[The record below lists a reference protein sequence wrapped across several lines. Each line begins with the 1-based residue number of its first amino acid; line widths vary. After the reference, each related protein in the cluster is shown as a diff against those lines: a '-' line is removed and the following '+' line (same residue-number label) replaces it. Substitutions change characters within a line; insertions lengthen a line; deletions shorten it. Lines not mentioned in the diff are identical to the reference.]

1 MKNRAKKKFHL
12 KEKNSTSQQM
22 KLVNDGVRF
31 REKIY
36 EDKAISEQNEKEL
49 SISTTKSESNS
60 RCVPVGTILI
70 TPDGRNEK
78 KERFK
83 GKSDCVKFRCS
94 IYEKKM
100 LKIKAKNSGLTISEF
115 CRRAAF
121 EKEIKERLSEDLIE
135 NYKTLVKF
143 HNNFKSI
150 GNMFRKKD
158 PKLTKEVYKLAHEIK
173 NHLQK
178 VKR

>member
-1 MKNRAKKKFHL
+1 MINLKMKNRGKHKTFL
-12 KEKNSTSQQM
+12 KEKNSTSQHM
-22 KLVNDGVRF
+22 KSVSDGLKF
-31 REKIY
+31 REKIKDDT
-36 EDKAISEQNEKEL
+36 EITEQNEKEL
-49 SISTTKSESNS
+49 SISTTNLGVNS

-83 GKSDCVKFRCS
+83 GKSECVKFRCS
-94 IYEKKM
+94 IYEKKL

-135 NYKTLVKF
+135 IYKTLVKF
-143 HNNFKSI
+143 HNNFKWI
-150 GNMFRKKD
+150 G
-158 PKLTKEVYKLAHEIK
+158 
-173 NHLQK
+173 
-178 VKR
+178 

>member
-1 MKNRAKKKFHL
+1 MKNRAKYKTFL

-22 KLVNDGVRF
+22 KSVSAGIKF
-31 REKIY
+31 REKIIDDA
-36 EDKAISEQNEKEL
+36 EITEQNEKEL
-49 SISTTKSESNS
+49 SISTTNLESNS

-70 TPDGRNEK
+70 SPDGRNEK
-78 KERFK
+78 KRFK
-83 GKSDCVKFRCS
+83 GKSDCIKFRCS
-94 IYEKKM
+94 IYEKKL

-115 CRRAAF
+115 CRRAVF

-135 NYKTLVKF
+135 IYKTLVKF

-158 PKLTKEVYKLAHEIK
+158 PKLTKEVYQLANEIK
-173 NHLQK
+173 NHLK
-178 VKR
+178 NVKK

>member
-1 MKNRAKKKFHL
+1 MLENYNQHSGSNSPINKKEDLSKAK
-12 KEKNSTSQQM
+12 Q
-22 KLVNDGVRF
+22 G
-31 REKIY
+31 
-36 EDKAISEQNEKEL
+36 EKEL
-49 SISTTKSESNS
+49 QISITNLEGNS

-70 TPDGRNEK
+70 SPDGRNEK

-83 GKSDCVKFRCS
+83 GKSECIKFRCS
-94 IYEKKM
+94 IYEKKL

-115 CRRAAF
+115 CRRAAY

-135 NYKTLVKF
+135 IYKTLVKF
-143 HNNFKSI
+143 HNNFKWI

-158 PKLTKEVYKLAHEIK
+158 PKLAKEVYQLANEIK
-173 NHLQK
+173 DHLKK